1 MAMTWI
7 FYGYTN
13 LFLLFLPIA
22 TICFS
27 IHDGSI
33 KEWKIVKRFSVKQV
47 LTVIGT
53 FMIAV
58 AMAFG
63 LIMLAKYLIQ
73 DIFHL
78 HGWVKTVSQF
88 VAVILA
94 LFPAQYLFSSI
105 LLKFTEEAAEKETA
119 KHP

>member
-1 MAMTWI
+1 MAIIWI

-13 LFLLFLPIA
+13 WFLLCLPVA

-33 KEWKIVKRFSVKQV
+33 KEWKIIKRFSVKQV
-47 LTVIGT
+47 LIIIGM
-53 FMIAV
+53 FIVAV
-58 AMAFG
+58 ALAFG

-73 DIFHL
+73 DMLHL
-78 HGWVKTVSQF
+78 QGWVKTVSQF
-88 VAVILA
+88 AAVILA

-105 LLKFTEEAAEKETA
+105 LLKFSEEAAEK
-119 KHP
+119 